1 MNTRQPNT
9 LFLPT
14 GTTPAAIW
22 SASAGILS
30 PAMPTAPIPGPWV
43 QLGAWIIPSRTGA
56 DDSAWTE
63 TNGTLVPNV
72 DATVGTPTVETP
84 TGTKNGSNL
93 EFTLSGT
100 PVFLIVRKGSEVMT
114 QTTHYTFTGTTL
126 TFTAGNAPAATD
138 ILTAI
143 YWT

>member
-1 MNTRQPNT
+1 
-9 LFLPT
+9 
-14 GTTPAAIW
+14 
-22 SASAGILS
+22 
-30 PAMPTAPIPGPWV
+30 MPTAPIPGPWV
-43 QLGAWIIPSRTGA
+43 QFGGMILPSRTGA
-56 DDSAWTE
+56 DDDQWTE

-72 DATVGTPTVETP
+72 DATVGAPTIETP

-114 QTTHYTFTGTTL
+114 QTTHYTYTGTTL
-126 TFTAGNAPAATD
+126 TFTSGNAPASTD